1 MSAPTIGPPGPPG
14 YSQLDPLTRS
24 LHRKATLVHEAGHSV
39 AYVAQGIV
47 FDNVVILGD
56 KSGRVHADDARWDA
70 QEPGNERKYA
80 IGVAAGLQAELAYL
94 RAIDHPE
101 LYSLAEYG
109 AEWDYTLLRDYAG
122 KAGGLYSVN
131 QAKAEAY
138 QLVQR
143 NWPAIM
149 RTAAA
154 LQRART
160 LQYRQAAAAAA
171 GATR

>member
-1 MSAPTIGPPGPPG
+1 MIETELGPAI
-14 YSQLDPLTRS
+14 RS
-24 LHRKATLVHEAGHSV
+24 VHRRATLVHEAGHST

-56 KSGRVHADDARWDA
+56 KSGRVRADDAKWDA
-70 QEPGNERKYA
+70 QEPGNERRYA
-80 IGVAAGLQAELAYL
+80 IGVAAGLQAELIWL
-94 RAIDHPE
+94 RATGHPE
-101 LYSLAEYG
+101 LFSLAEYG
-109 AEWDYTLLRDYAG
+109 AEWDYELLRRYASR
-122 KAGGLYSVN
+122 AGGFFSVN
-131 QAKAEAY
+131 QAKAEAH
-138 QLVQR
+138 QMVQR

-160 LQYRQAAAAAA
+160 LQYRQAAAAA